1 MWNSIIKL
9 KNYVFELNDSASVS
23 HDFGSRKIF
32 LLLNDSSHDPHFS
45 ACQNIETLDG
55 IQKISNFSLHGFSR
69 YSTPNMALQKI
80 ILTFFV
86 FFMLKNYV
94 FEHNDFA
101 SVSHDFGSRKIF
113 LLLNDSSHDPHFSAC
128 QNIET
133 LDGIQKS
140 SNFSLHGFSRYS
152 TPNMALQKII
162 LTFFK
167 LKNYVFELYGFTSI
181 PLRFGSRKI
190 FLLLNDSSHDTHF
203 LICQNIETLD
213 RTQKISNFFLH
224 RFSR

>member
-1 MWNSIIKL
+1 MSPNQIIIKL
-9 KNYVFELNDSASVS
+9 KNYVFELNGFTSVL

-55 IQKISNFSLHGFSR
+55 IQKISNFSLHRFSR
-69 YSTPNMALQKI
+69 YLTPNMALQNI
-80 ILTFFV
+80 ILTSF
-86 FFMLKNYV
+86 
-94 FEHNDFA
+94 
-101 SVSHDFGSRKIF
+101 
-113 LLLNDSSHDPHFSAC
+113 
-128 QNIET
+128 
-133 LDGIQKS
+133 
-140 SNFSLHGFSRYS
+140 
-152 TPNMALQKII
+152 
-162 LTFFK
+162 FFK

-190 FLLLNDSSHDTHF
+190 FSLLNDLSHDPHF

-213 RTQKISNFFLH
+213 RTQKISNFSLH